1 MIMCF
6 IVGLFV
12 GALVGF
18 LLAAL
23 LTACGRDDDGR
34 L

>member
-23 LTACGRDDDGR
+23 LAACGRDDDGR